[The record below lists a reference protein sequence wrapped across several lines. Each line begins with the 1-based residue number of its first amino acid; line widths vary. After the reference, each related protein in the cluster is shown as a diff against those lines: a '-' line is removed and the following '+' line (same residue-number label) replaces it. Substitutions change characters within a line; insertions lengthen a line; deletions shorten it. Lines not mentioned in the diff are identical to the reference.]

1 MYPLRKIIK
10 TGRSLMRFAKNAN
23 QARKS
28 DTSLPAPSKQL
39 LREKEIPPHE
49 KILNDFEDQAMTI
62 AERGIDH
69 AIRQTP
75 PQAIEEQIEQ
85 QAKEA
90 RAELENLLHETRQLT
105 QDNIADTK
113 QALQKRKTVEAY
125 KKELEAEKRQK
136 LEKARS
142 EIKLATT
149 DKKLQQLL
157 AETGTVKGVEIALE
171 EEIRQD
177 RERYDQVSTL
187 YNDLLINQYNNKVP
201 VKKWINRKGIFVT
214 LIIGLALL
222 EVLANFFSFQLGNLG
237 DNNFIALVFA
247 FFFAACQA
255 WTAKLC
261 GAGFYKLQLLS
272 KSSEA
277 TEIAKQKRW
286 VIATFVFTLV
296 LCFIVGAFRLGM
308 DDPWLIKLV
317 YVFINLIIASVTAYL
332 AYSHTRNEAFF
343 TVQQQRST
351 LSRDIQRKNYQCE
364 QIQKDAKSRQ
374 ENIKLDMQRKA
385 EQLAKDEKKR
395 WKQQLT
401 RLKQELISLDS
412 QMKKWLQQL
421 ENRKQEALRRYR
433 YLCQNTQTGL
443 GTLPFESSPHRHNG
457 KMPNRGKIL
466 PFIALMTLLATGCT
480 PKPSTTVELLFDRTD
495 EQTTIPEI
503 KPMIDFILTSVDI
516 DLDKGTW
523 GAVTINL
530 SQIGETSSQKVATV
544 HLPPSES
551 FMLRNEMEHKKIP
564 DRFREELTLALQTV
578 TQPGDGM
585 DYSYIHRNYF
595 YRLQDLSKKTGN
607 RMVISFSDL
616 IANDPKINLY
626 QYRENPR
633 IIMQQRDT
641 LITRM
646 TEDYP
651 LANLQGVKLINIY
664 QPTRINDEL
673 HESCKAYFRY
683 YWQDR
688 LGMEVAFKTNIPRQ
702 YLTLN
707 PSK

>member
-1 MYPLRKIIK
+1 MSFFTIFK
-10 TGRSLMRFAKNAN
+10 TGKSLIRFAKKVN
-23 QARKS
+23 QTGKKS
-28 DTSLPAPSKQL
+28 APLPAPDKQL
-39 LREKEIPPHE
+39 LQEKEIPPHE
-49 KILNDFEDQAMTI
+49 RILNEFEDQAMTI

-75 PQAIEEQIEQ
+75 PQAIKDQIEQ

-90 RAELENLLHETRQLT
+90 KAELENLLHETRRLT
-105 QDNIADTK
+105 EDRITDTK

-136 LEKARS
+136 LETARS
-142 EIKLATT
+142 EITLATA
-149 DKKLQQLL
+149 DKRLQQLL
-157 AETGTVKGVEIALE
+157 TETGTVKGVEIALE

-177 RERYDQVSTL
+177 REHYDQVSTL
-187 YNDLLINQYNNKVP
+187 YNDLLINQYNNKIP
-201 VKKWINRKGIFVT
+201 VRKWIDHKKVFLT
-214 LIIGLALL
+214 LIVGLALL
-222 EVLANFFSFQLGNLG
+222 EVLANFFSFQVGNLG

-255 WTAKLC
+255 YTAKLC
-261 GAGFYKLQLLS
+261 GAGFYELQLLS

-277 TEIAKQKRW
+277 TEIAKQKKW

-332 AYSHTRNEAFF
+332 AYSHTRNETFF
-343 TVQQQRST
+343 TLQQQRSI
-351 LSRDIQRKNYQCE
+351 LARDIQHKGYQWE
-364 QIQKDAKSRQ
+364 QIQEDAKDRQ
-374 ENIKLDMQRKA
+374 ENIHLDMQRKA

-401 RLKQELISLDS
+401 TLKQELVSLDS

-421 ENRKQEALRRYR
+421 ENRKQNALRRYR

-443 GTLPFESSPHRHNG
+443 GTLPFESSPNRRNG
-457 KMPNRGKIL
+457 RVPNTGKIL
-466 PFIALMTLLATGCT
+466 PIIALMTLLATGCT
-480 PKPSTTVELLFDRTD
+480 PKPATTIEVLFDRTD
-495 EQTTIPEI
+495 EQTTTPEI
-503 KPMIDFILTSVDI
+503 EPMMDFILTSAGV
-516 DLDKGTW
+516 DLDKGGW
-523 GAVTINL
+523 GAVRINL
-530 SQIGETSSQKVATV
+530 SQIGETSSQTIATV

-551 FMLRNEMEHKKIP
+551 FMLRNETEHKKIP
-564 DRFREELTLALQTV
+564 DRFREELTRALQTV
-578 TQPGDGM
+578 TQPGGGM

-595 YRLQDLSKKTGN
+595 YRLQDLSKRTGN

-626 QYRENPR
+626 QYRDNPR
-633 IIMQQRDT
+633 EILQQRDT
-641 LITRM
+641 LIARM

-651 LANLQGVKLINIY
+651 LANLQGVKLINVY
-664 QPTRINDEL
+664 QPTRDNDEL

-683 YWQDR
+683 YWQDM
-688 LGMEVAFKTNIPRQ
+688 LGIEVAFKTNIPSQ
-702 YLTLN
+702 SLTLN
-707 PSK
+707 SIK